1 MFFDYCILLH
11 RPSEEFWESRP
22 SQIIYCIEKYEE
34 MIMAGNYE
42 DEPKLIINNVLAMCE
57 IAHNLKI

>member
-1 MFFDYCILLH
+1 MDYKQTLL
-11 RPSEEFWESRP
+11 EEIKRLNRLN
-22 SQIIYCIEKYEE
+22 EKYEE

-57 IAHNLKI
+57 IAHKLKI

>member
-1 MFFDYCILLH
+1 MDYKQTLL
-11 RPSEEFWESRP
+11 EEIKRLNRLN
-22 SQIIYCIEKYEE
+22 EKYEE

>member
-1 MFFDYCILLH
+1 MNYRQILL
-11 RPSEEFWESRP
+11 EEIERLNRLN
-22 SQIIYCIEKYEE
+22 EKYEE